1 MLWQRVITA
10 LILLPLVILAIFGLN
25 IQVFAGVIGLVIAL
39 ACWEWSGFITDNKIF
54 KGIYVLASIGLM
66 WLIAQES
73 LPMEYWHGFI
83 IPVNFTEWFAAEQ
96 AARLTVLFGVL
107 WWLVAFILLLVYP
120 FGSKELVN
128 SKLMMIIIGWLI
140 MLPTW
145 VAVVGIRSMGI
156 VFDHNHGAE
165 LLLFV
170 LLIIWAADTGA
181 FMAGKK
187 FGKTKLAPQVSP
199 KKTWEGVLGG
209 LGLAAVIVALG
220 IYLLHFKPEHTTALV
235 GLTALIVFF
244 SVVGD
249 LTESIFKRL
258 TGIKDSGK
266 ILPGHGGIL
275 DRIDGVTAALPISLL
290 GFSLIGIQ

>member
-1 MLWQRVITA
+1 
-10 LILLPLVILAIFGLN
+10 
-25 IQVFAGVIGLVIAL
+25 
-39 ACWEWSGFITDNKIF
+39 SGFITQKRQY
-54 KGIYVLASIGLM
+54 KALYVVATIVLM
-66 WLIAQES
+66 WLVTEQS
-73 LPMEYWHGFI
+73 LPMAYWHGFI
-83 IPVNFTEWFAAEQ
+83 LPQSFTEWFVDNQ
-96 AARLTVLFGVL
+96 AARLTLMLGLL
-107 WWLVAFILLLVYP
+107 WWLVAFVLLVIYP
-120 FGSKELVN
+120 RLSKELVT
-128 SKLMMIIIGWLI
+128 SKMMMVIIGWLLL
-140 MLPTW
+140 LPTW

-187 FGKTKLAPQVSP
+187 FGKTKLAPLVSP

-209 LGLAAVIVALG
+209 VALAGVIVALG
-220 IYLLHFKPEHTTALV
+220 IYLLHFKPEQTTSLI
-235 GLTALIVFF
+235 GLSLLIVIF

-275 DRIDGVTAALPISLL
+275 DRIDGVTAALPITLL
-290 GFSLIGIQ
+290 GLSFLGIQ

>member
-10 LILLPLVILAIFGLN
+10 LVLLPLVILAIFGLN
-25 IQVFAGVIGLVIAL
+25 IETFALVIAIVIAL
-39 ACWEWSGFITDNKIF
+39 AAWEWSGFITQKRQF
-54 KGIYVLASIGLM
+54 KALYVIATIALM
-66 WLIAQES
+66 WLVTAQS
-73 LPMEYWHGFI
+73 LPLAYWHGFI
-83 IPVNFTEWFAAEQ
+83 LPQTLAEWFVDNQ
-96 AARLTVLFGVL
+96 AARLTLLLGLL
-107 WWLVAFILLLVYP
+107 WWLVAFILLIIYP
-120 FGSKELVN
+120 RLSKELVA
-128 SKLMMIIIGWLI
+128 SKMMMIIIGWLI
-140 MLPTW
+140 LLPTW

-187 FGKTKLAPQVSP
+187 FGKTKLAPLVSP

-209 LGLAAVIVALG
+209 VALAGVIVGLG
-220 IYLLHFKPEHTTALV
+220 IYLLHFKPEQTV
-235 GLTALIVFF
+235 ALIGLSLLIVIF

-275 DRIDGVTAALPISLL
+275 DRIDGVTAALPITLL
-290 GFSLIGIQ
+290 GLSFLGIQ